1 MSLRTSLGRAG
12 SVAAVTVTLAAATA
26 AVTVVPAVAAPASR
40 ITVQTSDATVRS
52 GEEFVLTGRLTPAN
66 GVVRVATRTSSG
78 WEPLSG
84 AVVHTRSDGT
94 YRVRIILQ
102 RRGDR
107 VLRVLGD
114 PVRAGARNA
123 VARVAVSVG

>member
-1 MSLRTSLGRAG
+1 MSLRRAG

-26 AVTVVPAVAAPASR
+26 AVSTVPADAAPASR
-40 ITVQTSDATVRS
+40 ITVHSSDSSVGS
-52 GEEFVLTGRLTPAN
+52 GEEFVLTGRLTPAR

-78 WEPLSG
+78 WEPLTG
-84 AVVHTRSDGT
+84 AVVRTRSDGT

-102 RRGDR
+102 RGGDR

-114 PVRAGARNA
+114 PTRAGVRNA
-123 VARVAVSVG
+123 VARVSVHVG